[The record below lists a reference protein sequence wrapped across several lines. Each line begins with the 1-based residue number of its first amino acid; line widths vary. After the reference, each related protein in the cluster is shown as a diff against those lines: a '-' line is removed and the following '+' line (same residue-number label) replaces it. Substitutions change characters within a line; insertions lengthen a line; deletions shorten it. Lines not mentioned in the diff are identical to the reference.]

1 VKLLAFDTS
10 TATCSVALMLG
21 DRIHEREVRGMR
33 HAETILPSVQALL
46 READVKLRDLDVI
59 AFGRG
64 PGSFTSLRIGASVV
78 QGLAFGA
85 GVPVVPV
92 SSLAALAQSCG
103 AQRVHAAIDA
113 RMGQVYAA
121 TFERGKDDLVIAN
134 GPECVC
140 TPDEAPLPDG
150 MGWTGSGSGWDQYA
164 DALSARLGARLEK
177 WLPGQFPRASAV
189 GALATARYL
198 AGEAL
203 PPEQALPVYVRD
215 DVARKRAD

>member
-1 VKLLAFDTS
+1 
-10 TATCSVALMLG
+10 
-21 DRIHEREVRGMR
+21 MR

-46 READVKLRDLDVI
+46 TEADVNLRDLDVI

-85 GVPVVPV
+85 GLPVLAV

-113 RMGQVYAA
+113 RMGQVYVA
-121 TFERGKDDLVIAN
+121 TFERGKDGQVVAS

-140 TPDEAPLPDG
+140 APVEAPLPDG
-150 MGWTGSGSGWDQYA
+150 VGWTGSGSGWDQYA
-164 DALSARLGARLEK
+164 DALSARLGTRLEK
-177 WLPGQFPRASAV
+177 WLPGQFPRAGAV
-189 GALATARYL
+189 AALAAERYV

-203 PPEQALPVYVRD
+203 PPERALPVYVRD
-215 DVARKRAD
+215 DVARKRAT